1 MDFSLS
7 LASGTFL
14 LGTFAAAF
22 VTGLA
27 GFAFGMVAASIWLLA
42 LPPAQT
48 TTLIVAYALLV
59 QGHATWRLRRAID
72 YRRLLPFVIGS
83 AAGIPLGIAILEY
96 VRPAH
101 VRAAVGTLLVAF
113 SLYNLM
119 RPKFHKITGLGR
131 AGDGGVGVLNGM
143 LAGSTGLGGIAP
155 VIWTTLRGWTR
166 DEQRGVHQP
175 TAFATFVMS
184 IVALGG
190 AGLVTP
196 ATIGLFLMGLPAL
209 IAGSLLGWALYG
221 KLDEA
226 VFRKIVLALLLLSGL
241 AIVATVSMALST
253 S

>member
-1 MDFSLS
+1 MGVSLS
-7 LASGTFL
+7 LDTGIFL

-72 YRRLLPFVIGS
+72 YRRLLPFIIGS
-83 AAGIPLGIAILEY
+83 AIGIPAGIAILEY
-96 VRPAH
+96 VRPGY
-101 VRAAVGTLLVAF
+101 VRIAVGILLIGF
-113 SLYNLM
+113 SLYNLA
-119 RPKFHKITGLGR
+119 RPKFAEVKALGQ
-131 AGDGGVGVLNGM
+131 AGDGAVGIVNGV

-155 VIWTTLRGWTR
+155 VIWTTIRGWTR

-196 ATIGLFLMGLPAL
+196 ATARLFLLGLPAL
-209 IAGSLLGWALYG
+209 IVGTLLGWALYG
-221 KLDEA
+221 KLDEST
-226 VFRKIVLALLLLSGL
+226 FRKIVLVLLLVSGL
-241 AIVATVSMALST
+241 A
-253 S
+253 